1 MSPVC
6 HGCGNQGGKK
16 GCCPPYTILIVQN
29 TLGVKC
35 VVAPLTQKIILRGQW
50 PGEYQG
56 VSIFPNIFL
65 LLHCVPLYVCRLCI
79 NFQELCARLLGM
91 ATLRIR
97 FSPSFHA
104 LLIDFLS
111 IRKVIIFS
119 AIATDD
125 RHPLRSRS
133 IHQNAANCM
142 TIRFRYI
149 AQSRGVWKTYC
160 ARSRNDV
167 RRLTIRSN
175 GMPSKK
181 TMESLEDDHSCR
193 NCSKARPECFKV
205 ATKFRSLYFIML
217 NKEIRSA

>member
-1 MSPVC
+1 MLPST
-6 HGCGNQGGKK
+6 
-16 GCCPPYTILIVQN
+16 PP
-29 TLGVKC
+29 
-35 VVAPLTQKIILRGQW
+35 LRGQW
-50 PGEYQG
+50 PIEYQFFP
-56 VSIFPNIFL
+56 IFLL

-79 NFQELCARLLGM
+79 NFQDLCARLLGM

-142 TIRFRYI
+142 AIRFCYI
-149 AQSRGVWKTYC
+149 AQSRGVRKTYC

-167 RRLTIRSN
+167 RRLTSRSN

-181 TMESLEDDHSCR
+181 TM
-193 NCSKARPECFKV
+193 
-205 ATKFRSLYFIML
+205 
-217 NKEIRSA
+217 

>member
-1 MSPVC
+1 MDGVLDGLEQYS
-6 HGCGNQGGKK
+6 GA
-16 GCCPPYTILIVQN
+16 YIDDILIFSETWTNHLWHIKYVLDRLRQHGLTVRPKKYEWGAN
-29 TLGVKC
+29 KLEYLGF
-35 VVAPLTQKIILRGQW
+35 VVGKELVEVPEARMKAMRDYKGAVAH
-50 PGEYQG
+50 G
-56 VSIFPNIFL
+56 VSRSINFSQYFFL

-149 AQSRGVWKTYC
+149 AQSRGDGKPTAHAHVMMFDALPVGRTAC
-160 ARSRNDV
+160 RV
-167 RRLTIRSN
+167 RR
-175 GMPSKK
+175 
-181 TMESLEDDHSCR
+181 
-193 NCSKARPECFKV
+193 
-205 ATKFRSLYFIML
+205 
-217 NKEIRSA
+217 

>member
-1 MSPVC
+1 M
-6 HGCGNQGGKK
+6 
-16 GCCPPYTILIVQN
+16 
-29 TLGVKC
+29 
-35 VVAPLTQKIILRGQW
+35 AR
-50 PGEYQG
+50 G
-56 VSIFPNIFL
+56 VSRSIKFSQYFFF

-79 NFQELCARLLGM
+79 NFQELCARLGM

-97 FSPSFHA
+97 FSSSFHA

-149 AQSRGVWKTYC
+149 AQSRGYGKPTAHAHVMMFDALPVGRTAC
-160 ARSRNDV
+160 RV
-167 RRLTIRSN
+167 RRQW
-175 GMPSKK
+175 
-181 TMESLEDDHSCR
+181 SC
-193 NCSKARPECFKV
+193 
-205 ATKFRSLYFIML
+205 
-217 NKEIRSA
+217 

>member
-1 MSPVC
+1 
-6 HGCGNQGGKK
+6 
-16 GCCPPYTILIVQN
+16 
-29 TLGVKC
+29 
-35 VVAPLTQKIILRGQW
+35 
-50 PGEYQG
+50 
-56 VSIFPNIFL
+56 
-65 LLHCVPLYVCRLCI
+65 
-79 NFQELCARLLGM
+79 M

-149 AQSRGVWKTYC
+149 AQSRGYGKPTAHAHVMMFDALPVGRTAC
-160 ARSRNDV
+160 RV
-167 RRLTIRSN
+167 RR
-175 GMPSKK
+175 
-181 TMESLEDDHSCR
+181 
-193 NCSKARPECFKV
+193 
-205 ATKFRSLYFIML
+205 
-217 NKEIRSA
+217 